1 MEYSPYLITY
11 SSLVIET
18 IWRAWT
24 GSLVRVRIV
33 ARRDSWVSFLLSDI
47 FAREF
52 KMMSLTTPSVID
64 SISHCPWSIV
74 FNDPVGMRATNCA
87 VRSSSHTERGPD
99 GAISDGSTSD
109 DVDGLLSAE
118 GISFTSSSKI
128 SLSGVCSVET
138 SFCEGVVFAFF
149 DCGLRMTDSE
159 F

>member
-1 MEYSPYLITY
+1 MS
-11 SSLVIET
+11 
-18 IWRAWT
+18 
-24 GSLVRVRIV
+24 VRIV
-33 ARRDSWVSFLLSDI
+33 ARRDSWVSFLLSVI

-52 KMMSLTTPSVID
+52 KMMSLTTPSVMD

-74 FNDPVGMRATNCA
+74 FSDPVGMRATNCA
-87 VRSSSHTERGPD
+87 VRSSSHTERDD
-99 GAISDGSTSD
+99 GAVSHDVSTSD
-109 DVDGLLSAE
+109 EVDGLLSTD